1 MPPPL
6 CTLPCA
12 ALQELALALTSSGET
27 SGQGAAPA
35 PGRPGSDG
43 DGGHGLSVAALVCV
57 DACSAQLALQR
68 LALQLK
74 QVGPCQNIVWSR
86 LWTLLTAVLLY
97 CYDQSS
103 GTWDATVCSGNL
115 TY

>member
-6 CTLPCA
+6 CTLPRA
-12 ALQELALALTSSGET
+12 ALQELALALTSGSEST
-27 SGQGAAPA
+27 GQGAAAA
-35 PGRPGSDG
+35 PGHPGSDG

-74 QVGPCQNIVWSR
+74 QVGPC
-86 LWTLLTAVLLY
+86 
-97 CYDQSS
+97 
-103 GTWDATVCSGNL
+103 
-115 TY
+115 